1 MKLDKRLIALL
12 GAYFAFILVSI
23 LLDGSP
29 TLSGLSTTLGT
40 IVLGTTVLG
49 TTVLS
54 SVLGSSLLGTTN
66 MIAVYT
72 EALATAQLYVSL
84 ICIGLLVYLELTDPT
99 YGGIKKLLLEI
110 RESWTSIAT
119 LLVVLFL
126 VLVAFKVWLIITT

>member
-1 MKLDKRLIALL
+1 MKPDKRLVALL
-12 GAYFAFILVSI
+12 GAYLAFIFVIGFLEA
-23 LLDGSP
+23 SP
-29 TLSGLSTTLGT
+29 ALSGLSTTLGT
-40 IVLGTTVLG
+40 ILLGTTVLG

-54 SVLGSSLLGTTN
+54 SVLGSSLLGTTT

-84 ICIGLLVYLELTDPT
+84 ICIGLLIYLELTDPT
-99 YGGIKKLLLEI
+99 YGGVKKLLLEV

-126 VLVAFKVWLIITT
+126 IFVAFKVWLIITT

>member
-1 MKLDKRLIALL
+1 MKLDKSLISLL
-12 GAYFAFILVSI
+12 VAYLSFIFISGFLEA
-23 LLDGSP
+23 SP
-29 TLSGLSTTLGT
+29 ALSGLSTTLGT
-40 IVLGTTVLG
+40 ILLGTTVLG

-54 SVLGSSLLGTTN
+54 SVLGSSLLGTTT
-66 MIAVYT
+66 MIAVYS
-72 EALATAQLYVSL
+72 EALATAQLYISL

-126 VLVAFKVWLIITT
+126 ILVAFKVWLIITA